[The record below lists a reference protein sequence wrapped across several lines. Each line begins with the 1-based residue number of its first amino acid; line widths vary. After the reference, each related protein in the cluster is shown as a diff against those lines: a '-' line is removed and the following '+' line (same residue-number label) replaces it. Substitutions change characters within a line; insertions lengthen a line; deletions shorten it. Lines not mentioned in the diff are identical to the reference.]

1 MLSLFVVAVA
11 TAVLTY
17 SFLYRHLER
26 RDTAQAVRRLAAR
39 AAEKE
44 KTGRRPSASHRG
56 RRGCARLADW
66 TASGWSA
73 AS

>member
-1 MLSLFVVAVA
+1 MLTLFVVAAA

-17 SFLYRHLER
+17 SLLWRRLER

-44 KTGRRPSASHRG
+44 RAGRAAG
-56 RRGCARLADW
+56 RA
-66 TASGWSA
+66 
-73 AS
+73 

>member
-1 MLSLFVVAVA
+1 MLSLFVLAVA

-17 SFLYRHLER
+17 CFLYRHLER

-44 KTGRRPSASHRG
+44 KTGRRRPRLIG
-56 RRGCARLADW
+56 PPGMCAAC
-66 TASGWSA
+66 
-73 AS
+73 